1 MATQKSSIEPVRS
14 QDIRAIRA
22 SREPIPHTA
31 AAENGAMP
39 TEAEIARIAYRI
51 WEERGCPDG
60 CAEEHWRE
68 AEQQLRKIR

>member
-1 MATQKSSIEPVRS
+1 
-14 QDIRAIRA
+14 
-22 SREPIPHTA
+22 
-31 AAENGAMP
+31 MP